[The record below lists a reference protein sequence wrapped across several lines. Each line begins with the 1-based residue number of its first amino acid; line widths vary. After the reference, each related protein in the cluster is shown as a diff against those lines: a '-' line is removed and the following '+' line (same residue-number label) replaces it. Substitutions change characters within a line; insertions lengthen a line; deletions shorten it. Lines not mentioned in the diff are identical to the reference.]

1 MNSRFGRTP
10 RVPWQPMYARFLAP
24 FFRSAKGR
32 YPPKCDTHHAVRDV
46 RYAST
51 PVVPFAQITALRST
65 RGERVT
71 STRSCP
77 SRSIL

>member
-51 PVVPFAQITALRST
+51 PVVPFAQIAVIRWARRKCTLRGCAL
-65 RGERVT
+65 
-71 STRSCP
+71 
-77 SRSIL
+77 